1 MDDGHSP
8 THHTF
13 DLTKVHEANLKILKE
28 VDRICRENDIPY
40 FLDAGTLLG
49 AVRHEGFIPWDDDVD
64 LAFTREAFERFLA
77 VLREHPEELDSSME
91 LIMPDEYQ
99 NGKAFYDFTPRII
112 YKNSRRFSD
121 NAQQAYYEGKL
132 NHLWVD
138 LFIIDKLPDRPF
150 AAWLCRF
157 EQKLVYGMAMAHR
170 RSIDYSKYEG
180 IAKLQ
185 VRVLSTIGKMI
196 PMPKLFKLQERW
208 ARKYSDEVMRT
219 GEDTEC
225 SFYSNYQPDFLYVT
239 LENRWIDET
248 EDLPFEGERF
258 MAPVGWDDVLK
269 MVYGN
274 YMQFPPEEKRVP
286 SHSGLEIEVL
296 D

>member
-8 THHTF
+8 THKF

-77 VLREHPEELDSSME
+77 VLRANPKELDAGME
-91 LIMPDEYQ
+91 LVMPDSLQ
-99 NGKAFYDFTPRII
+99 GGNAFFDFTPRII
-112 YKNSRRFSD
+112 YKKSRRVMGGAEQD
-121 NAQQAYYEGKL
+121 YYEGRL

-138 LFIIDKLPDRPF
+138 LFILDKLPDGAC

-157 EQKLVYGMAMAHR
+157 KQKLVYGMAMAHR
-170 RSIDYSKYEG
+170 YSLDFSKYKG
-180 IAKLQ
+180 ITKWQ
-185 VRVLSTIGKMI
+185 VRVLSAIGSLV
-196 PMPKLFKLQERW
+196 PMPKLFRLQDRW
-208 ARKYSDEVMRT
+208 ARKYSDEVAR
-219 GEDTEC
+219 GAADTKH
-225 SFYSNYQPDFLYVT
+225 SFYSNYQPDYLYVT
-239 LENRWIDET
+239 VDNEWIEET

-274 YMQFPPEEKRVP
+274 YMQFPPKEECVP
-286 SHSGLEIEVL
+286 AHSAMDGQVL